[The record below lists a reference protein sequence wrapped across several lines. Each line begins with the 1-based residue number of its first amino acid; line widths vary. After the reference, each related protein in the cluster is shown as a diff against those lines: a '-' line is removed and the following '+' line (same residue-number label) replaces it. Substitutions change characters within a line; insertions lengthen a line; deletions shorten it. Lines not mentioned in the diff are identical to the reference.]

1 MALDPPAGCLS
12 DRSRIGA
19 GPTLQRAWFA
29 TSHSALLGCD
39 ACTQSRPRLC
49 TRAALGRRRCSDR
62 FDRQLRC
69 NLRPR
74 GASLSQQHRKVFHGG
89 VHARESAR
97 MKVVLLALSGDLSRW
112 QDKITELYPN
122 SSIEFISRS
131 EFETGSHLK
140 RLKALRALR
149 PDVLAIATERL
160 PWQRGQNLFMLFGA
174 LAGAREVLM
183 IDAHDGVIKKS
194 RSNVLLGAPVRLSR
208 ETITGANDM
217 AQSRRDLQRLEEET
231 LRFSDLPHKKTTRS
245 RLRAVFLRSTPGPG
259 TQAGGAASHIK
270 GVVGGLESLGVDVRV
285 ISNDLIA
292 GLNVSEDRFDV
303 IPPQPGGGLRAL
315 FDIHNNLVF
324 TRGAVPLIERA
335 DPDFIYQR
343 YARFSWAGVV
353 AANRIKRPL
362 LLEYNGSEVWVGKH
376 WDRVGS
382 LDLLERSERLNLDA
396 AARIFVVSEV
406 ERRNLEGR
414 GVDGQK
420 IVVNPNGVD
429 VERFRPG
436 VGGADIR
443 RELRIED
450 DEVVAGFVGTF
461 GPWHGVEKL
470 AEAIKTIPANV
481 RVLFLLVGSGSLHA
495 EVQRLLENETRV
507 IFTGA
512 VAPERVPKLLDVC
525 DILIA
530 PRAAVAEGSE
540 FFGSPTKILEYMAIG
555 KGIVASRL
563 GQIGEVHVDGETALL
578 VEPGDVEG
586 LRAAILKL
594 VGDEE
599 LRKRLGARAREVAE
613 KEHTWIR
620 NAQRVL
626 DAYKSLTGLQD

>member
-1 MALDPPAGCLS
+1 
-12 DRSRIGA
+12 
-19 GPTLQRAWFA
+19 
-29 TSHSALLGCD
+29 
-39 ACTQSRPRLC
+39 
-49 TRAALGRRRCSDR
+49 
-62 FDRQLRC
+62 
-69 NLRPR
+69 
-74 GASLSQQHRKVFHGG
+74 
-89 VHARESAR
+89 

-112 QDKITELYPN
+112 QDKITELYPDC
-122 SSIEFISRS
+122 SIEFISRT

-140 RLKALRALR
+140 RLKALRALH

-183 IDAHDGVIKKS
+183 IDAHGGLIKKS

-217 AQSRRDLQRLEEET
+217 AQSRRELQRLEEET
-231 LRFSDLPHKKTTRS
+231 LKFSDVRRGAPAQSHA
-245 RLRAVFLRSTPGPG
+245 RLRVVFLRSTPGPG

-270 GVVGGLESLGVDVRV
+270 GVVEGLESLGVEVRI
-285 ISNDLIA
+285 ISNDQIA

-303 IPPQPGGGLRAL
+303 IPPQPGGGSRAL

-324 TRGAVPLIERA
+324 TRGAVPLIERIR
-335 DPDFIYQR
+335 PDFIYQR

-353 AANRIKRPL
+353 AANQTKRPL

-382 LDLLERSERLNLDA
+382 LELLERYERLNLDA

-436 VGGADIR
+436 VGGVDVR
-443 RELRIED
+443 RELQIED

-470 AEAIKTIPANV
+470 AEAIKTIPGSV
-481 RVLFLLVGSGSLHA
+481 RARFLLVGSGSLHA
-495 EVQRLLENETRV
+495 EVEKLLEEEKRV
-507 IFTGA
+507 IFTGG
-512 VAPERVPKLLDVC
+512 VAHERVPRLLDAC
-525 DILIA
+525 DILVA
-530 PRAAVAEGSE
+530 PHVPLADGSE
-540 FFGSPTKILEYMAIG
+540 FFGSPTKIFEYMAMG

-563 GQIGEVHVDGETALL
+563 GQIGEVLIDGETALL
-578 VEPGDVEG
+578 VAPGDVEE
-586 LRAAILKL
+586 LRAAIMRL
-594 VGDEE
+594 VELEE
-599 LRKRLGARAREVAE
+599 LRKSLGARAREVAE
-613 KEHTWIR
+613 REHTWTR

-626 DAYKSLTGLQD
+626 DAYKSLTGFQD